1 MQMFV
6 NDQIIIKQHDA
17 DDVSDADAMTQL
29 EYSDII
35 EEIEQQPTWRGVAD
49 KEMDYAD
56 GNQLDSDLLRKQKEL
71 GIPPAVED
79 LIGPALLS
87 IQGFE
92 AKTRTDWRVTPNGEP
107 DGQDVA
113 DALNFKLNQAER
125 ASKADRA
132 CSKAFRS
139 QIGCGVGW
147 VEVSR
152 ESDPFKYPYRCTTIH
167 RNEMHWDMHAQEADL
182 SDARWLRRQ
191 RWLSPE
197 RLKLV
202 FPQHAELINRCRT
215 GGGGWWSYID
225 AATLDGGMSTGLQ
238 NAWNEARAWTM
249 QEDRWYN
256 PTTKELCV
264 AELWYRRWVRVPVI
278 KSPDGRVV
286 EFDDNNLAHSVAVA
300 SGTVSV
306 MQANVQRIR
315 RGYWLGSHCLF
326 DGPSPYTHRHFPYVP
341 FFGFREDQTGVPYG
355 YVRGMKYP
363 QDALNS
369 GNAKLRWG
377 MSVTRVERTKGAVA
391 MTDAQLRRQVARP
404 DADVVLDAEHMAK
417 QGARFEV
424 KRDYTLTEQH
434 YKMLQD
440 NRATIERVSNI
451 TSGFMGKTGS
461 ATSGLQEQTQVE
473 QSNQSLAHVMDNFRA
488 ARTQIGELLMAMII
502 EDIGHTKHAVVIEG
516 DAITPDR
523 TVVLN
528 TPEVDADT
536 GMAYLSNDLLRTRLK
551 VALEDVPST
560 NSYRGMQLNA
570 MSEAVKSMPA
580 QYQSAVLPFLVSLM
594 DVPFKRDVVEAI
606 RGVDQQQSP
615 EQIQQQ
621 IQQAVQD
628 ALTKANIDLKQRELE
643 IKERKAE
650 SDIKHI
656 DAQSVLVGVQA
667 AFSAMQGGAQVAQMP
682 MIAPIADK
690 IMQSA
695 GYQRPTPGGVDPN
708 YPTAEQTAAMQ
719 MRSPYIQGE
728 GAQVGSEQLPITEEQ
743 RKNTHPN
750 FPAKPS
756 DGESGMTGIETA
768 TPTDNLQ
775 GMDQ

>member
-1 MQMFV
+1 MTV
-6 NDQIIIKQHDA
+6 VIDITVEEVAVSAPDA
-17 DDVSDADAMTQL
+17 LAITQEDYADIL
-29 EYSDII
+29 Y
-35 EEIEQQPTWRGVAD
+35 EIEQQPAWRSIAD
-49 KEMDYAD
+49 KEMEYAD

-87 IQGFE
+87 IQGYE
-92 AKTRTDWRVTPNGEP
+92 ATIRTDWRVTPNGEP
-107 DGQDVA
+107 EGQDIA
-113 DALNFKLNQAER
+113 DALNYKLNQAEK

-132 CSKAFRS
+132 CSGAFRS
-139 QIGCGVGW
+139 QIGCGIGW
-147 VEVSR
+147 VEVAK
-152 ESDPFKYPYRCTTIH
+152 ESDPFKYPFRCSVVH
-167 RNEMHWDMHAQEADL
+167 RNEMHWDMHAQEPDL

-191 RWLSPE
+191 RWLSAD
-197 RLKLV
+197 RIKLV
-202 FPQHAELINRCRT
+202 FPQHADLINQCRT
-215 GGGGWWSYID
+215 NGGNWWSYVD
-225 AATLDGGMSTGLQ
+225 ASMFDGGASTGLQ
-238 NAWNEARAWTM
+238 NAWNEARALTI
-249 QEDRWYN
+249 QEDRWFN
-256 PTTKELCV
+256 PTTKELCLS
-264 AELWYRRWVRVPVI
+264 ELWYRRWEKVPVI

-300 SGTVSV
+300 TGAVKVIQATVT
-306 MQANVQRIR
+306 RIR
-315 RGYWLGSHCLF
+315 RSYWLGPHCLF
-326 DGPSPYTHRHFPYVP
+326 DGETPYSHRHFPYVP
-341 FFGFREDQTGVPYG
+341 FIGFREDLTGIPYG
-355 YVRGMKYP
+355 YVRGMKYQ

-369 GNAKLRWG
+369 GNSKLRWG
-377 MSVTRVERTKGAVA
+377 MSVVRVERTKGAVA
-391 MTDAQLRRQVARP
+391 MTDAQLRKQVARP
-404 DADVVLDAEHMAK
+404 DADIVLDQQHMAQ

-424 KRDYTLTEQH
+424 KRDYTLSEQH

-440 NRATIERVSNI
+440 NRASIERVSNI
-451 TSGFMGKTGS
+451 TSGFTGRRGN

-473 QSNQSLAHVMDNFRA
+473 QSNQSLAHIMDNFRA

-502 EDIGHTKHAVVIEG
+502 EDIGSTQTAVVIEG
-516 DAITPDR
+516 DAITPER

-528 TPEVDADT
+528 APEEDADT
-536 GMAYLSNDLLRTRLK
+536 GMAYLSNDLLRTQLK

-570 MSEAVKSMPA
+570 MSEAVKAMPA
-580 QYQSAVLPFLVSLM
+580 QYQAAVLPFLVSLM

-606 RGVDQQQSP
+606 RAVDQQQSP

-695 GYQRPTPGGVDPN
+695 GYQRPTPSGVDPN

-728 GAQVGSEQLPITEEQ
+728 GAQVGSEQLPLQE
-743 RKNTHPN
+743 KNTHPN
-750 FPAKPS
+750 FPAKPG
-756 DGESGMTGIETA
+756 DGGAGMTGLETVN
-768 TPTDNLQ
+768 TGDNLPQ
-775 GMDQ
+775 ESAGNE